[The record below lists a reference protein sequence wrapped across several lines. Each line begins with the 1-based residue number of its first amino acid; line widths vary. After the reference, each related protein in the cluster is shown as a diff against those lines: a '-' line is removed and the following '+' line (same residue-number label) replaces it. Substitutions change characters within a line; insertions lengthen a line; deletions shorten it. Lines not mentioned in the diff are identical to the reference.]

1 MTKRTKKISKSLL
14 TLIFALILIVYYI
27 NHISSAAIYEEG
39 TPSMT
44 KIQESKNFENGKF
57 LNQISWKDPAF
68 IEYISTMW
76 DFLVVSNNRKPKNKL
91 PKAESDLSEF
101 NVSNNNHLSSTW
113 VGHSSL
119 LINIDGYK
127 IIADPVFEKK
137 ATLLFGPARF
147 NGDIPFDINKIDDVD
162 FVIISHNHYDHLN
175 EFSIK
180 FLKEKANL
188 FIVPLM
194 VGAQLEEWGIPK
206 EKIIELDWWEEFS
219 FKDLKFAAT
228 PAQHFSG
235 RSITDR
241 DKTLW
246 ASYVIEAPNH
256 KIYFGGDSGYFDGFL
271 EIGNKYG
278 PFDMTFLECGAY
290 NEKWHHIHMYPE
302 ETVQA
307 HLDLK
312 GKVLHPI
319 HWGTFDLSLHSW
331 FDPMERVS
339 IAAKSA
345 GIELALPIVG
355 ATTVYDKNI
364 PSGKWWENE
373 MKMALENSNK

>member
-1 MTKRTKKISKSLL
+1 
-14 TLIFALILIVYYI
+14 
-27 NHISSAAIYEEG
+27 
-39 TPSMT
+39 
-44 KIQESKNFENGKF
+44 
-57 LNQISWKDPAF
+57 
-68 IEYISTMW
+68 MW